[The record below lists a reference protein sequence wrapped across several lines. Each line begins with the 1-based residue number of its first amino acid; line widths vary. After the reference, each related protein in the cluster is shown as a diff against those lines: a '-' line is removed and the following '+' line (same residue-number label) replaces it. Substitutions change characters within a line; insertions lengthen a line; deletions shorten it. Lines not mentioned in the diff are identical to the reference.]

1 MITDRNDIYLY
12 FEWIKQTNPTSILDF
27 GIFLQRIG
35 AVARQVMN
43 CEISKDIILEG
54 ISMNEEVQPVYTK
67 IYDKII
73 NIKSIHNLDTKIY
86 DLIYFFDMYSEYNNT
101 MMITKEALWNWL
113 LNHGKMIVADTNDV
127 DFINFMTS
135 HVVCQAI
142 HLEGRQYA
150 LIQGKAAENDFVAE
164 EKDIQNDLCEEEK
177 NIQNDLYEKGKTKQ
191 SNLYIKEHIKQ
202 DSSIKITE
210 QSDIRLYIAAHKI
223 FTIPDDIDLN
233 EGMYIPL
240 HVGRQKK
247 PSLGFIGDDTGEHIS
262 IKNDTYCELTG
273 MYWIWKNV
281 SCDVVG
287 LCHYRR
293 YFLNNEKILNKHDVC
308 ELMNQYD
315 IVVGNSSMSTHKNMG
330 EYYANKHYAK
340 DLAICKDVIRQRY
353 PEYIQAFELCMS
365 SNFMNI
371 GNMMICRK
379 NVFDVYCQ
387 WLFDILD
394 EVEKRIDVSHYDTY
408 QKRVYGFLGERL
420 LRVWLV
426 NHTFHIKELV
436 INFCDT

>member
-1 MITDRNDIYLY
+1 MVITDRNDIYLY

-54 ISMNEEVQPVYTK
+54 VSMSEKVQPVYTK
-67 IYDKII
+67 IYDKIT
-73 NIKSIHNLDTKIY
+73 NIKSIYILDTKVY
-86 DLIYFFDMYSEYNNT
+86 DLIYFFDMNSEYNNT
-101 MMITKEALWNWL
+101 MMISKEALWNWL

-127 DFINFMTS
+127 DFVNFMTS
-135 HVVCQAI
+135 HAACQAI
-142 HLEGRQYA
+142 DLEGRQYA
-150 LIQGKAAENDFVAE
+150 LIQGKAA
-164 EKDIQNDLCEEEK
+164 
-177 NIQNDLYEKGKTKQ
+177 Q
-191 SNLYIKEHIKQ
+191 SNLYSKEYTTQ
-202 DSSIKITE
+202 DLSTKMTR
-210 QSDIRLYIAAHKI
+210 QADIRLYIAAHKE
-223 FTIPDDIDLN
+223 FTIPNGVDLN

-240 HVGRQKK
+240 HVGKQGKS
-247 PSLGFIGDDTGEHIS
+247 SLGFIGDDTGEHIS

-273 MYWIWKNV
+273 IYWIWKNI

-293 YFLNNEKILNKHDVC
+293 YFLNNGKILNKQDVC

-315 IVVGNSSMSTHKNMG
+315 IVIGNSSMSAYKNVS
-330 EYYANKHYAK
+330 EHYAVK
-340 DLAICKDVIRQRY
+340 HHQEDLAVCKDVIRQRY
-353 PEYIQAFELCMS
+353 PEYIQAFELCMN

-379 NVFDVYCQ
+379 NVFDAYCQ

-394 EVEKRIDVSHYDTY
+394 ELEKRIDVSNYDTY

-436 INFCDT
+436 INFCDA

>member
-54 ISMNEEVQPVYTK
+54 VSMSEKVQPVYTK
-67 IYDKII
+67 IYDKIT
-73 NIKSIHNLDTKIY
+73 NIKSIHILDTKVY
-86 DLIYFFDMYSEYNNT
+86 DLIYFFDMNSEYNNT
-101 MMITKEALWNWL
+101 MMISKEALWSWL

-127 DFINFMTS
+127 DFVNFMTS
-135 HVVCQAI
+135 HAACQAI
-142 HLEGRQYA
+142 DLEGRQYA
-150 LIQGKAAENDFVAE
+150 LIQGKAAQSHLDAE
-164 EKDIQNDLCEEEK
+164 EKNAQNRLCPKEK
-177 NIQNDLYEKGKTKQ
+177 DEQ
-191 SNLYIKEHIKQ
+191 SNLYSKEYTTQ
-202 DSSIKITE
+202 DLSTKITR
-210 QSDIRLYIAAHKI
+210 QADIRLYIAAHKE
-223 FTIPDDIDLN
+223 FTIPNGVDLN

-240 HVGRQKK
+240 HVGKQGKS
-247 PSLGFIGDDTGEHIS
+247 SLGFIGDDTGEHIS

-273 MYWIWKNV
+273 IYWIWKNI

-293 YFLNNEKILNKHDVC
+293 YFLNNGKILNKQDVC

-315 IVVGNSSMSTHKNMG
+315 IVIGNSSMSAYKNVS
-330 EYYANKHYAK
+330 EHYAVK
-340 DLAICKDVIRQRY
+340 HHQEDLAVCKDVVRQLY
-353 PEYIQAFELCMS
+353 PEYIQAFELCMN

-379 NVFDVYCQ
+379 NVFDAYCQ

-394 EVEKRIDVSHYDTY
+394 ELEKRIDVSNYDTY

-436 INFCDT
+436 IHFCDA

>member
-1 MITDRNDIYLY
+1 MMITDRNDIYLY

-54 ISMNEEVQPVYTK
+54 VSMSEKVQPVYTK
-67 IYDKII
+67 IYDKIT
-73 NIKSIHNLDTKIY
+73 NIKSIHILDTKVY
-86 DLIYFFDMYSEYNNT
+86 DLIYFFDMNSEYNNT
-101 MMITKEALWNWL
+101 MMISKEALWSWL

-127 DFINFMTS
+127 DFVNFMTS
-135 HVVCQAI
+135 HAACQAI
-142 HLEGRQYA
+142 DLEGRQYA
-150 LIQGKAAENDFVAE
+150 LIQGKAAQSHLDAE
-164 EKDIQNDLCEEEK
+164 EKNAQNRLCPKEK
-177 NIQNDLYEKGKTKQ
+177 DEQ
-191 SNLYIKEHIKQ
+191 SNLYSKEYTTQ
-202 DSSIKITE
+202 DLSTKITR
-210 QSDIRLYIAAHKI
+210 QADIRLYIAAHKE
-223 FTIPDDIDLN
+223 FTIPNGVDLN

-240 HVGRQKK
+240 HVGKQGKS
-247 PSLGFIGDDTGEHIS
+247 SLGFIGDDTGEHIS

-273 MYWIWKNV
+273 IYWIWKNI

-293 YFLNNEKILNKHDVC
+293 YFLNNGKILNKQDVC

-315 IVVGNSSMSTHKNMG
+315 IVIGNSSMSAYKNVS
-330 EYYANKHYAK
+330 EHYAVK
-340 DLAICKDVIRQRY
+340 HHQEDLAVCKDVVRQLY
-353 PEYIQAFELCMS
+353 PEYIQAFELCMN

-379 NVFDVYCQ
+379 NVFDAYCQ

-394 EVEKRIDVSHYDTY
+394 ELEKRIDVSNYDTY

-436 INFCDT
+436 IHFCDA

>member
-1 MITDRNDIYLY
+1 MMITDRNDIYLY

-54 ISMNEEVQPVYTK
+54 VSMSEKVQPVYTK
-67 IYDKII
+67 IYDKIT
-73 NIKSIHNLDTKIY
+73 NIKSIYILDTKVY
-86 DLIYFFDMYSEYNNT
+86 DLIYFFDMNSEYNNT
-101 MMITKEALWNWL
+101 MMISKEALWNWL

-127 DFINFMTS
+127 DFVNFMTS
-135 HVVCQAI
+135 YAACQAI
-142 HLEGRQYA
+142 DLEGRQYA
-150 LIQGKAAENDFVAE
+150 LIQGKAAQSHLDAE
-164 EKDIQNDLCEEEK
+164 EKNAQNRLCPKEK
-177 NIQNDLYEKGKTKQ
+177 DEQ
-191 SNLYIKEHIKQ
+191 SNLYSKEYTTQ
-202 DSSIKITE
+202 DLSTKITR
-210 QSDIRLYIAAHKI
+210 QADIRLYIAAHKE
-223 FTIPDDIDLN
+223 FTIPNGVDLN

-240 HVGRQKK
+240 HVGKQGKS
-247 PSLGFIGDDTGEHIS
+247 SLGFIGDDTGEHIS

-273 MYWIWKNV
+273 IYWIWKNI

-293 YFLNNEKILNKHDVC
+293 YFLNNGKILNKQDVC

-315 IVVGNSSMSTHKNMG
+315 IVIGNSSMSAYKNVS
-330 EYYANKHYAK
+330 EHYAVK
-340 DLAICKDVIRQRY
+340 HHQEDLAVCKDVVRQLY
-353 PEYIQAFELCMS
+353 PEYIQAFELCMN

-379 NVFDVYCQ
+379 NVFDAYCQ

-394 EVEKRIDVSHYDTY
+394 ELEKRIDVSNYDTY

-436 INFCDT
+436 IHFCDA